1 VKQILRVTK
10 AVNVAMRTLSLRYPR
25 GTDIYIGKDDYLDD
39 EGWHIVSGGQDYL
52 VPRDHFN
59 ILTVHTKTI
68 KIETLV
74 DEAGQYVETREKVS
88 DD

>member
-1 VKQILRVTK
+1 MKQILRITK
-10 AVNVAMRTLSLRYPR
+10 AVNVVMRTLSLRYPR
-25 GTDIYIGKDDYLDD
+25 GTDVCIGKEDYLDD
-39 EGWHIVSGGQDYL
+39 EGWHIVSDRQDYL
-52 VPRDHFN
+52 VSRNHFN

-74 DEAGQYVETREKVS
+74 DEAGLFVETRERVS

>member
-1 VKQILRVTK
+1 MKQILRITR
-10 AVNVAMRTLSLRYPR
+10 AVNVAMRTLSLRYPH
-25 GTDIYIGKDDYLDD
+25 GTDVCIGKDDYLDD

-52 VPRDHFN
+52 VPRSHFN

-74 DEAGQYVETREKVS
+74 DEAGLFVETRERVS